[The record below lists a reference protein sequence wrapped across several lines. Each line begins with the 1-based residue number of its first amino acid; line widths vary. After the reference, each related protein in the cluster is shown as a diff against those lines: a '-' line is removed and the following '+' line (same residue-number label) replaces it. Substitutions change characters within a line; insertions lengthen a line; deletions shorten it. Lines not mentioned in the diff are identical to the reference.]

1 MEKPPRKKMI
11 EPRLKEEKWN
21 KAGSRSGGNTVTNR
35 RVCAEFLADGRRR
48 GKGRD
53 EEGAKKDGRGRW
65 TGCRLEDRR
74 GQGRAMKEWRRLDV
88 VDKAS
93 SAGRRDGDN
102 IRRAWRKEGLE
113 EKRRGIG

>member
-1 MEKPPRKKMI
+1 
-11 EPRLKEEKWN
+11 
-21 KAGSRSGGNTVTNR
+21 
-35 RVCAEFLADGRRR
+35 
-48 GKGRD
+48 
-53 EEGAKKDGRGRW
+53 
-65 TGCRLEDRR
+65 
-74 GQGRAMKEWRRLDV
+74 MKEWRRLDV